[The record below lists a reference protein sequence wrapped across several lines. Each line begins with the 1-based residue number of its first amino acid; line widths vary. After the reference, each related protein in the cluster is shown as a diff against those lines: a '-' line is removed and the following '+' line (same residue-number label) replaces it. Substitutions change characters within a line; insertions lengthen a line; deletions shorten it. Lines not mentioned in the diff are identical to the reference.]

1 MGRTK
6 QLLEED
12 WERVW
17 LTDYMYKMERL
28 GLEAQQEI
36 EEARIEVIDK
46 RTKQPKPY
54 EPTTKSDSE
63 LLPF

>member
-17 LTDYMYKMERL
+17 LADYMYKMERHK
-28 GLEAQQEI
+28 LEQE
-36 EEARIEVIDK
+36 EEFRAARIEVIDK
-46 RTKQPKPY
+46 RTKQPNPH
-54 EPTTKSDSE
+54 ESTIESE
-63 LLPF
+63 DTFLPF

>member
-6 QLLEED
+6 ELLEED

-28 GLEAQQEI
+28 GLEAQREI

-46 RTKQPKPY
+46 RTKHPKPY
-54 EPTTKSDSE
+54 EPNIESE
-63 LLPF
+63 DKLLPF

>member
-46 RTKQPKPY
+46 RTKHPKPH
-54 EPTTKSDSE
+54 ESTTESE
-63 LLPF
+63 DTLLPF

>member
-17 LTDYMYKMERL
+17 LTDYMYKMEQHRL
-28 GLEAQQEI
+28 EQE
-36 EEARIEVIDK
+36 EEFRAARIEVIDN
-46 RTKQPKPY
+46 RTKNLKPH
-54 EPTTKSDSE
+54 ESTTESE
-63 LLPF
+63 DTLLPF

>member
-17 LTDYMYKMERL
+17 LTDYMYKMEQHRL
-28 GLEAQQEI
+28 EQE
-36 EEARIEVIDK
+36 EEFHAARIEVIDK
-46 RTKQPKPY
+46 RTKQPRQY